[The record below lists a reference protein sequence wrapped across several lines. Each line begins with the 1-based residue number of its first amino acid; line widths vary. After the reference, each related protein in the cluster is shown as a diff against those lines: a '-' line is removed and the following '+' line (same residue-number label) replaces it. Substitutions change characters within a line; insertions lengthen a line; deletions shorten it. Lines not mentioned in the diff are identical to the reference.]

1 MFDKGLL
8 NETTQTCQMDVHDC
22 YWSKS
27 ENQLRVSYLDSK
39 FMGLATAN
47 DLLTNFIDIFN
58 NVDVGSHM
66 IQVSMYG

>member
-1 MFDKGLL
+1 
-8 NETTQTCQMDVHDC
+8 MDVHDC

-27 ENQLRVSYLDSK
+27 ENQIRVSYLDSK